1 MTQTLSCMILNAP
14 NSKVKDKEYF
24 LMENLALLEDKILK
38 DEQTFQETCRI
49 YYNIQNL
56 TENSTVFSK
65 KNIFFL
71 RVCKSAS
78 PHKTGA
84 VRGRPREKTLKKF

>member
-1 MTQTLSCMILNAP
+1 MILNAP

-24 LMENLALLEDKILK
+24 LMENLALLEEKILK

-65 KNIFFL
+65 KNISFL
-71 RVCKSAS
+71 RVCKSARS
-78 PHKTGA
+78 HKTGTA
-84 VRGRPREKTLKKF
+84 RGRPREKTLKKF